1 MGGHPESKVHKVSP
15 WQWLT
20 GAYTTKDT
28 RRTVPNCN
36 RRVPFQF
43 LRLLHPTVVLPL
55 LALSLLHGPPALL
68 VDASKDASFH
78 PRIPGSPPFSN
89 PVSSGSTKTGTASR
103 LSRENPPPR
112 QPGRVP
118 TEVSIR
124 LPKKSKRFHEDLNRH
139 RRTNGRGGSFRRVGS
154 FPRPQRHVRVRL
166 LASGRVLES
175 LEEANGREL
184 QTMSYG
190 TASHAVGFR
199 NETRTP
205 VTVEQYS
212 QQFFAKVLRN
222 GFAPEEK
229 ENSKLAAKHLFNLA
243 KKLAAAGERE
253 DVKVPLR
260 VLRDEIANVYKTYP
274 RSTRDGAVELLFQLY
289 DGLNEELRNNHLH
302 RNVVSEDET
311 KQMEMIYEELRLRV
325 YLLVTGE
332 TWQKLPQLKMIAL
345 KRLYRY
351 MMEEIAMSRTGSGP
365 RIVHSVSKTRQ
376 LSRKISHKIVGPDAR
391 TWEYVFADLC
401 KASGTKL
408 VPLIRNLLDEV
419 DVLQMKLDSAMETIQ
434 GSGAEIASE
443 NIPDPVRISESSS
456 PTTDGG
462 NESSD
467 VNLSNV
473 LLGLSQDTSQER
485 DEVASSQ
492 MPHGSTEFPEVFDPF
507 PPVQD
512 SFFTSRGHETP
523 DQNLAANSVVP
534 TPPNQNW
541 YGEAHASQHRTQEDA
556 LPSGG
561 NRQARSNRPAGTYPA
576 QQSASAGSS
585 MHPSYHAT
593 SHMQRGS
600 MNPAMRQHPSQ
611 RNQIPGGGASAPKKD
626 SYGLEN
632 LNLF

>member
-1 MGGHPESKVHKVSP
+1 M
-15 WQWLT
+15 
-20 GAYTTKDT
+20 
-28 RRTVPNCN
+28 R
-36 RRVPFQF
+36 
-43 LRLLHPTVVLPL
+43 
-55 LALSLLHGPPALL
+55 
-68 VDASKDASFH
+68 
-78 PRIPGSPPFSN
+78 
-89 PVSSGSTKTGTASR
+89 
-103 LSRENPPPR
+103 
-112 QPGRVP
+112 
-118 TEVSIR
+118 
-124 LPKKSKRFHEDLNRH
+124 SKRFREDLNRR
-139 RRTNGRGGSFRRVGS
+139 RRTDGRGGGFVA
-154 FPRPQRHVRVRL
+154 PRWFQSPRIRVRVRL
-166 LASGRVLES
+166 LSPARVLEPS
-175 LEEANGREL
+175 EEANGRQLE
-184 QTMSYG
+184 TMSYG
-190 TASHAVGFR
+190 NASHAVGFR

-222 GFAPEEK
+222 GFAPDEK

-274 RSTRDGAVELLFQLY
+274 RSTRDGSVELLFQLY
-289 DGLNEELRNNHLH
+289 DGLNEELRSNHLH

-351 MMEEIAMSRTGSGP
+351 MMEEIALSRTGSGP
-365 RIVHSVSKTRQ
+365 RVVHSVSKTRQ

-462 NESSD
+462 NESGE

-473 LLGLSQDTSQER
+473 LLGLSQDASQER

-492 MPHGSTEFPEVFDPF
+492 MPDISTEFPEVFDPF
-507 PPVQD
+507 PPVRD
-512 SFFTSRGHETP
+512 TFFTGPRNDNT
-523 DQNLAANSVVP
+523 DRNLAANSAVP
-534 TPPNQNW
+534 SPPNQNW
-541 YGEAHASQHRTQEDA
+541 YEAAHAPQHPANVDG
-556 LPSGG
+556 LPPGG
-561 NRQARSNRPAGTYPA
+561 NGQVRGNRPAGTFPV
-576 QQSASAGSS
+576 QQSASAGSA
-585 MHPSYHAT
+585 MHPSYHAAP
-593 SHMQRGS
+593 HMQGGP
-600 MNPAMRQHPSQ
+600 MNPAMRQRPPQ
-611 RNQIPGGGASAPKKD
+611 RNQIPGGGASTQKKD
-626 SYGLEN
+626 SYGLED